1 MKTKQT
7 VQILTVSNTYLI
19 LIANE
24 AEIRFHDS
32 TIKEVCISY

>member
-1 MKTKQT
+1 MKAGQT